1 MVLFIRVLWLS
12 LFITKFLVTDQLI
25 FTFLGIPKMKFQLYF
40 FFIKKIYDSCLKE
53 L

>member
-12 LFITKFLVTDQLI
+12 LFITKSLVTDQLI
-25 FTFLGIPKMKFQLYF
+25 YTFLGKMKFQLYF
-40 FFIKKIYDSCLKE
+40 FFIKKIINDSCLKE

>member
-12 LFITKFLVTDQLI
+12 LFITKSLVTDQLI
-25 FTFLGIPKMKFQLYF
+25 YLGKMKFQLYF
-40 FFIKKIYDSCLKE
+40 FFIKKIINDSCLKE